1 MDRIVGVSDGANA
14 ALHALAL
21 AARDDGATQAKQ
33 AAAELGVSPS
43 YLAKVLQ
50 RLAGVGLIASTRG
63 IGGGFSLTRPA
74 DTLTCMQVLDA
85 LEGPLPARECL
96 FEKAVCRTGTCA
108 FKVVCD
114 ESERRLREALERAT
128 VADLSHCFAA
138 PAAARPV

>member
-21 AARDDGATQAKQ
+21 AARDGGSTQAKQ

-50 RLAGVGLIASTRG
+50 KLAGVGLIASTRG
-63 IGGGFSLTRPA
+63 VGGGFSLTRPA
-74 DTLTCMQVLDA
+74 ETLTCMQVLDA
-85 LEGPLPARECL
+85 LEGPLPVRECL
-96 FEKAVCRTGTCA
+96 FASAVCAKKTCA

-114 ESERRLREALERAT
+114 ESERRLREALDHAT
-128 VADLSHCFAA
+128 VADLSRCFARPA
-138 PAAARPV
+138 PGHHT